1 MARFDGSANMRVVVL
16 TGPESTGKSWLANDL
31 HSHFGGVLVSEY
43 VRQFIDDEKRDTCFA
58 DIPVIARRQ
67 LMREDAARQ
76 RQPELLILDTNLLS
90 NVLWSRTLFDA
101 CPEWLER
108 ELLMRHY
115 DQYLLL
121 SPEGAPWIA
130 DGQRC
135 QPEPGQRHAFYQA
148 CKRWLN
154 HHQQPMAEISGSWSH
169 RQAYTRDL
177 VEQLLT
183 G

>member
-1 MARFDGSANMRVVVL
+1 MARVNGNPRMRVVVL
-16 TGPESTGKSWLANDL
+16 TGPESTGKSWLAKDL
-31 HSHFGGVLVSEY
+31 QRHFGGLLVSEY
-43 VRQFIDDEKRDTCFA
+43 VREFIDAEKRDTCFA
-58 DIPVIARRQ
+58 DIPVIGSRQ
-67 LMREDAARQ
+67 LRQEDAARLQ
-76 RQPELLILDTNLLS
+76 QPELLILDTNLLS
-90 NVLWSRTLFDA
+90 NMLWSRTLFKA

-108 ELLMRHY
+108 ELLTRHY

-135 QPEPGQRHAFYQA
+135 QPEPAQRHAFYLA
-148 CKRWLN
+148 CRSWLN
-154 HHQQPMAEISGSWSH
+154 YHQQPMAEISGSWSH

-183 G
+183 R